1 VHDWERK
8 DLPEELLRAVAA
20 ELRRP
25 VRVSA
30 ALDARVM
37 AEIRRAPKR
46 RGLGA
51 LWGWLRQPRTFTLT
65 PLAGFAAA
73 GAVALL
79 VLAVALGGRVGAPG
93 GAEARVALTPAA
105 TAPDEGAPRR
115 VQFVIVAPS
124 ARSVALVGDFND
136 WEIGATPLRAA
147 AGRIWTVEIP
157 LEPGRHRYAFVVDG
171 REWMAD
177 PAAPSAPGDDF
188 GQPSSVVT
196 VSDAD
201 RRSA

>member
-1 VHDWERK
+1 MHEWERK
-8 DLPEELLRAVAA
+8 DSPEELLRAVAA

-25 VRVSA
+25 VRVSD

-37 AEIRRAPKR
+37 AEIRRAPR
-46 RGLGA
+46 PRGLRA
-51 LWGWLRQPRTFTLT
+51 LWGWLREPRTLTLT
-65 PLAGFAAA
+65 PLAGFATA

-79 VLAVALGGRVGAPG
+79 VLAVALGGREGVPA
-93 GAEARVALTPAA
+93 GAESRVALTAPA
-105 TAPDEGAPRR
+105 TPLENAPQR

-136 WEIGATPLRAA
+136 WQIGATPLHAA
-147 AGRIWTVEIP
+147 AGRMWTVEIP

-171 REWMAD
+171 REWVAD

-196 VSDAD
+196 VSEAD